1 MTKKELIKQLNLTN
15 IALRIVSAKLDYIT
29 KPYSFSIGD
38 RHYTITKNGNDY
50 QIAEEA
56 KQ

>member
-1 MTKKELIKQLNLTN
+1 MTKQDIINRLKLSN
-15 IALRIVSAKLDYIT
+15 IALRIISTKLDHIT
-29 KPYSFSIGD
+29 KPYSFFIGD

-50 QIAEEA
+50 QMEEA